1 MSLLFAVFPEVAQKQ
16 CHILE
21 SGVRD
26 DLWSLEAREAQRM
39 YLRRS
44 RESVPEISSR
54 AGRVTVFCA
63 PRAIRRH
70 SFWNLS
76 SRRRTALGAVD
87 RTREPYSRIGRIQEL

>member
-21 SGVRD
+21 RGVRG

-44 RESVPEISSR
+44 RNPYLRSVPGLE
-54 AGRVTVFCA
+54 A
-63 PRAIRRH
+63 
-70 SFWNLS
+70 
-76 SRRRTALGAVD
+76 
-87 RTREPYSRIGRIQEL
+87 